1 MRRIPGFTLENVNEW
16 IQTRDLPA
24 GISLK
29 CCLEEMRYLLIV
41 NGRLREELA
50 KQITTMPMLL
60 DVQNATDDEGICGYC
75 GKKGEIVRG
84 L

>member
-1 MRRIPGFTLENVNEW
+1 MRTPPFTLENINRW

-29 CCLEEMRYLLIV
+29 CCLEEMRYLIIV
-41 NGRLREELA
+41 NQRLKEELA
-50 KQITTMPMLL
+50 RQITTLPMLL
-60 DVQNATDDEGICGYC
+60 DVQMNTDDQGTCLHCGRS
-75 GKKGEIVRG
+75 GEVVRG